1 MAKAKVDQ
9 IWVWLD
15 DPAFGP
21 LQHIG
26 TLSRGE
32 RGSVRFAYEPTW
44 LRHAHA
50 FPLDPELDLFAGEF
64 FPGNSNFGVF
74 MDSCPDRWGQILMK
88 RREAVEAKEEG
99 RTPRTLGPWEFL
111 LGVQDCTRMGALRF
125 SRPRESIFLADEA
138 LSAPPVA
145 RIAELQ
151 AVAFELTRKKQDDL
165 DKIREWLKVLVA
177 PGSSLGG
184 ARPKANL
191 VDEDGSLW
199 IAKFPSADDDYD
211 VAVWEKLLQDLAQ
224 NCGIA
229 VPDSRLMQIGSGY
242 HTFLVKRFDR
252 IGSHR
257 RFFASAMTMLG
268 HIDTED
274 ASYLEMAEFLATY
287 GEADHIAQDLEELFT
302 RVVFNVATANRDD
315 HLRNHGFIRS
325 PEGWRLAPAFDMNP
339 SFRKDEHVLSLDLYN
354 RQPDLE
360 IVLATADYYRLGIN
374 RARKIVDDVYRVVGG
389 WKTRARKLGL
399 SSQECAEAEHLFL
412 HAPHK

>member
-1 MAKAKVDQ
+1 MAKARGEH

-26 TLSRGE
+26 ILSRGD

-44 LRHAHA
+44 LKHAHA
-50 FPLDPELDLFAGEF
+50 FPLDPELDLTSGEF
-64 FPGNSNFGVF
+64 FPGNSNFGAF

-88 RREAVEAKEEG
+88 RREAVEAREEG
-99 RTPRTLGPWEFL
+99 RTPRTLGPWDYL

-125 SRPRESIFLADEA
+125 SRPDEQTFLADEA
-138 LSAPPVA
+138 RSAPPVA

-165 DKIREWLKVLVA
+165 DKIKEWLKVLVA

-184 ARPKANL
+184 ARSKANL
-191 VDEDGSLW
+191 VDSDGSLW

-211 VAVWEKLLQDLAQ
+211 VAVWEMLLQVLARQ
-224 NCGIA
+224 CGIT
-229 VPDSRLMQIGSGY
+229 VPESRLMQIGSGY
-242 HTFLVKRFDR
+242 HTFMVKRFDR
-252 IGSHR
+252 IGDNR

-268 HIDTED
+268 HVDTDD
-274 ASYLEMAEFLATY
+274 AGYLELAEFIATY
-287 GEADHIAQDLEELFT
+287 GEADHIVRDLEELFT

-315 HLRNHGFIRS
+315 HLRNHGFMRS
-325 PEGWRLAPAFDMNP
+325 PAGWTLAPAYDMNP
-339 SFRKDEHVLSLDLYN
+339 SFKKEEHALSLDAYN

-360 IVLATADYYRLGIN
+360 IVLSTAEYYRLDIG
-374 RARKIVDDVYRVVGG
+374 RAKEIITDVCKVVGD
-389 WKTRARKLGL
+389 WKSRARKLGL
-399 SSQECAEAEHLFL
+399 TTQECLEAEHLFCSTY
-412 HAPHK
+412 P

>member
-1 MAKAKVDQ
+1 MAKTKGEH

-26 TLSRGE
+26 TLSRGD

-44 LRHAHA
+44 LKHAHA

-64 FPGNSNFGVF
+64 FPGDSNFGVF
-74 MDSCPDRWGQILMK
+74 MDSCPDRWGQTLMK

-99 RTPRTLGPWEFL
+99 RAPRTLGSWEFL

-125 SRPRESIFLADEA
+125 SRPDEKIFLANES

-165 DKIREWLKVLVA
+165 DKIKEWLKVLVA

-224 NCGIA
+224 RCGIA
-229 VPDSRLMQIGSGY
+229 VPESRLMQIGSGY

-252 IGSHR
+252 ISSNR

-274 ASYLEMAEFLATY
+274 ASYLELAEFIATY
-287 GEADHIAQDLEELFT
+287 GEADHIAHDLEELFT
-302 RVVFNVATANRDD
+302 RVAFNVATANRDD

-339 SFRKDEHVLSLDLYN
+339 SFKKDEHVLSLDLYN

-360 IVLATADYYRLGIN
+360 VVLSTADYYRLEIS
-374 RARKIVDDVYRVVGG
+374 RAKKIVNDVCKTVAE
-389 WKTRARKLGL
+389 WKARARKLGL
-399 SSQECAEAEHLFL
+399 TSQECSDAEHLFSRTG
-412 HAPHK
+412 

>member
-1 MAKAKVDQ
+1 MVKARVEQ

-26 TLSRGE
+26 TLSRGD

-44 LRHAHA
+44 LKHAHA

-74 MDSCPDRWGQILMK
+74 MDSCPDRWGQVLMK
-88 RREAVEAKEEG
+88 RREAVEAKGEG
-99 RTPRTLGPWEFL
+99 RTPQTLGPWEYL
-111 LGVQDCTRMGALRF
+111 LGVQDCTRMGAVRF
-125 SRPRESIFLADEA
+125 SRPGEQTFLADEA

-145 RIAELQ
+145 SIAELQ
-151 AVAFELTRKKQDDL
+151 AVAFELTKKKSDDL
-165 DKIREWLKVLVA
+165 DKIKEWLKVLVA

-191 VDEDGSLW
+191 VDKDGSLW

-224 NCGIA
+224 NCGIT
-229 VPDSRLMQIGSGY
+229 VPESRLMRIGSGY

-252 IGSHR
+252 NGNNR

-268 HIDTED
+268 HVDTED
-274 ASYLEMAEFLATY
+274 ASYLELAEFIASF
-287 GEADHIAQDLEELFT
+287 GEADHVASDLEELFT
-302 RVVFNVATANRDD
+302 RVAFNVATANRDD

-325 PEGWRLAPAFDMNP
+325 PAGWRLAPAFDMNP
-339 SFRKDEHVLSLDLYN
+339 SFRKDEHVLSLDLYH
-354 RQPDLE
+354 RQPDLDV
-360 IVLATADYYRLGIN
+360 VLSTSEYYRLDRK
-374 RARKIVDDVYRVVGG
+374 RAKDIMHRVCKVVGE
-389 WKTRARKLGL
+389 WRERARKLGL
-399 SSQECAEAEHLFL
+399 TLQECSDAAHCFVDETYR
-412 HAPHK
+412 

>member
-1 MAKAKVDQ
+1 MAKAKGEH

-26 TLSRGE
+26 ILSRGD
-32 RGSVRFAYEPTW
+32 RGSVRFAYEPIW
-44 LRHAHA
+44 LKHAHA
-50 FPLDPELDLFAGEF
+50 FPLDPELDLTSGEF
-64 FPGNSNFGVF
+64 FPGNSNFGAF

-88 RREAVEAKEEG
+88 RREAVEAREER
-99 RTPRTLGPWEFL
+99 RTPRTLGPWEYL

-125 SRPRESIFLADEA
+125 SRPDEQTFLADEA
-138 LSAPPVA
+138 RSAPPVT

-165 DKIREWLKVLVA
+165 DKIKEWLKVLVA

-191 VDEDGSLW
+191 VDGDGSLW

-211 VAVWEKLLQDLAQ
+211 VALWEMLLQDLARQ
-224 NCGIA
+224 CGIT
-229 VPDSRLMQIGSGY
+229 VPESRLMQIGSGY

-252 IGSHR
+252 IGDNR

-268 HIDTED
+268 HVDTDD
-274 ASYLEMAEFLATY
+274 ASYLELAEFIATY
-287 GEADHIAQDLEELFT
+287 GEAELITRDLNELFT
-302 RVVFNVATANRDD
+302 RVVFNVTTANRDD
-315 HLRNHGFIRS
+315 HLRNHGFMRS
-325 PEGWRLAPAFDMNP
+325 PAGWTLAPAFDMNP
-339 SFRKDEHVLSLDLYN
+339 SFKKEEHALSLDPYN

-360 IVLATADYYRLGIN
+360 IVLSTAEYYRLDTGH
-374 RARKIVDDVYRVVGG
+374 AKKIITDVCKVVGD
-389 WKTRARKLGL
+389 WKKHARKLGL
-399 SSQECAEAEHLFL
+399 TAQECLEADHLFYSTN
-412 HAPHK
+412 P